1 MSVQRFLLLIIIYER
16 GKVSTY
22 AYPTIIIAR
31 NLYLQVNN
39 IQFNRDFKLN
49 IYFLFQGEDVR
60 QTSHW
65 FQAIQHYCLA
75 LGQWRRRRNG
85 LANIMING
93 MVRTHHQETQSTM
106 VRSHSMETT
115 SMMRNSSH
123 HLNVAETISLS
134 ASVSTITE
142 MSSSNSPF
150 LTS

>member
-1 MSVQRFLLLIIIYER
+1 M
-16 GKVSTY
+16 
-22 AYPTIIIAR
+22 
-31 NLYLQVNN
+31 
-39 IQFNRDFKLN
+39 
-49 IYFLFQGEDVR
+49 FQGEDVR

-150 LTS
+150 LTSWWSFKWRISVAGKICKFSAFIKWKQNKFIVKIL